1 MIREVINN
9 MKAIV
14 CEKFGDADV
23 LELKDVEK
31 PTPKDDEILI
41 RNYASAIQAL
51 EITFRSGR
59 KVLSGVFRV
68 VATGIR
74 KPRKKVVG
82 LDFSGEVVSV
92 GKNVTKFKKGDQVYG
107 GTMNGY
113 ACAEFMRLPINER
126 IALKP
131 KNMSFQEAV
140 AVVGGAIPALAA
152 LKDKAKIQSGQ
163 KVLINGAS
171 GGIGTF
177 AVQIAKTIY
186 NTEVTGVC
194 GTSNVDMVKGL
205 GSDFVID
212 YTKEDFTKNGQI
224 YDVIFDAVGKNNF
237 SNCKNSLSKKGIY
250 VTVDFYNPRM
260 HRLQLFTS
268 MFTSKKM
275 KGGMLGNFSD
285 LNLLREWIEE
295 GKIKSEIDRVYPL
308 SQTADAHRYYE
319 AGHAKGKVIIAID

>member
-1 MIREVINN
+1 
-9 MKAIV
+9 MKAIT
-14 CEKFGDADV
+14 CEKFGDADI
-23 LELKDVEK
+23 LELKDVE
-31 PTPKDDEILI
+31 TPIAKDNEVLI
-41 RNYASAIQAL
+41 RNYASAVQAL
-51 EITFRSGR
+51 DITFRSGR

-92 GKNVTKFKKGDQVYG
+92 GKKVTRFEEGDQVYG
-107 GTMNGY
+107 GTMNGN
-113 ACAEFMRLPINER
+113 ACAEYMRLPINDR
-126 IALKP
+126 IAIKP
-131 KNMSFQEAV
+131 QNMSFQEAV

-152 LKDKAKIQSGQ
+152 LKDKAHIQSGQ
-163 KVLINGAS
+163 KVLIYGAS

-177 AVQIAKTIY
+177 AVQIAKKVY
-186 NTEVTGVC
+186 DTEVTGVC
-194 GTSNVDMVKGL
+194 STSNQDMVKSL
-205 GSDFVID
+205 GAYFVID
-212 YTKEDFTKNGQI
+212 YTKEDFTESGEI

-237 SNCKNSLSKKGIY
+237 SNCKKALSKKGIY

-295 GKIKSEIDRVYPL
+295 GKIKSVIDRAYPL

>member
-1 MIREVINN
+1 

-14 CEKFGDADV
+14 CEKFGSADV
-23 LELKDVEK
+23 LELKEIEK
-31 PTPKDDEILI
+31 PEPRDNEVLI
-41 RNYASAIQAL
+41 RNYASAVQAL
-51 EITFRSGR
+51 DITFRSGR
-59 KVLSGVFRV
+59 KVLSGVFRI

-92 GKNVTKFKKGDQVYG
+92 GKKVTNFKEGDQVYG
-107 GTMNGY
+107 GTMNGN
-113 ACAEFMRLPINER
+113 ACAEYMRLPINNR
-126 IALKP
+126 IAIKP
-131 KNMSFQEAV
+131 KNMNFQEAV

-152 LKDKAKIQSGQ
+152 LKDKAQIQSGQ

-177 AVQIAKTIY
+177 AVQIAKKVY
-186 NTEVTGVC
+186 DTEVTGVC
-194 GTSNVDMVKGL
+194 STSNIDMVKDL
-205 GSDFVID
+205 GADFVID

-237 SNCKNSLSKKGIY
+237 SNCKNSLSQKGIY
-250 VTVDFYNPRM
+250 VTVDFYNPRK

-268 MFTSKKM
+268 IFTSKKM
-275 KGGMLGNFSD
+275 KGGMLGDFSD
-285 LNLLREWIEE
+285 LNLLRGWIEE
-295 GKIKSEIDRVYPL
+295 GKIKSAIDRVYPL

>member
-1 MIREVINN
+1 MIVK

-14 CEKFGDADV
+14 CEKFGSADV
-23 LELKDVEK
+23 LELKDIEK
-31 PTPKDDEILI
+31 PIPKDNEVLI

-51 EITFRSGR
+51 DITFRSGR
-59 KVLSGVFRV
+59 KVLSGVFRI

-74 KPRKKVVG
+74 KPRKKIVG

-92 GKNVTKFKKGDQVYG
+92 GKKVTQFKEGDQVYG
-107 GTMNGY
+107 GTMNGN
-113 ACAEFMRLPINER
+113 ACAEYMRLPINNR
-126 IALKP
+126 IAIKP

-152 LKDKAKIQSGQ
+152 LKNKAQIQGSQ

-177 AVQIAKTIY
+177 AVQIAKKVY
-186 NTEVTGVC
+186 DTEVTGVC
-194 GTSNVDMVKGL
+194 GTSNVDMVKDL
-205 GSDFVID
+205 GADYVID

-237 SNCKNSLSKKGIY
+237 SNCKNSLSQNGIY
-250 VTVDFYNPRM
+250 VTVDFYNPRK
-260 HRLQLFTS
+260 HRLQLITS
-268 MFTSKKM
+268 IFTSKKM
-275 KGGMLGNFSD
+275 KGGMLGDFSD

-295 GKIKSEIDRVYPL
+295 GKIKSVIDRVYPL